1 MLPIPEF
8 AQAVYVPLVARNES
22 AGIMIIADN
31 GQRQLSEID
40 LLEILAA
47 NLGVALENA
56 HLYQNAME
64 TAEQLKE
71 IDRLKSQFLA
81 NMSHELR
88 TPLNSIIGFSRV
100 ILKGI
105 DGPLTEM
112 QHTDLQAVFD
122 SGQHLLGLINDILDI
137 SKIQAG
143 KMELAFEPTDLREI
157 IRGVMSTAVALVKNT
172 PIELRQNLPDDL
184 PIVRADP
191 RRIRQVLLNLVGNAA
206 KFTEAGHIEVSAAAT
221 ASEVLVTVSD
231 TGIGI
236 PEDKLEGIFEEF
248 SQVDGSSTRRAG
260 GSGLGLS
267 ISRHFLEMHGG
278 RIWVESA
285 VGLGSVFSF
294 ALPTDGPDPDG
305 AIQTGVESRP
315 QAVEDEETPIL
326 CVDDDQGVILL
337 FERYLSQ
344 LGYRVVGLTDSA
356 AVVETARRI
365 RPFAIILDVLLPHQ
379 DGWSVISDLK
389 SNPETHDIPVIICSI
404 INERDRGLSLGAVDY
419 LQKPILEEDL
429 ISVLQRL
436 EVTDGDHRILIVD
449 DSSRDRDLVRRFLRS
464 QGHYDVTEAKSGE
477 EALASINDF
486 PPDLIIL
493 DLMMPDVDGFAV
505 IEWLRS
511 SELTRSIPTI
521 IVTAKELTVEESEAL
536 SSKTTV
542 LLQKGSFHQQ
552 KLLAAVGAALRRPDK
567 EPQ

>member
-1 MLPIPEF
+1 
-8 AQAVYVPLVARNES
+8 
-22 AGIMIIADN
+22 
-31 GQRQLSEID
+31 
-40 LLEILAA
+40 
-47 NLGVALENA
+47 
-56 HLYQNAME
+56 
-64 TAEQLKE
+64 
-71 IDRLKSQFLA
+71 
-81 NMSHELR
+81 
-88 TPLNSIIGFSRV
+88 
-100 ILKGI
+100 
-105 DGPLTEM
+105 
-112 QHTDLQAVFD
+112 
-122 SGQHLLGLINDILDI
+122 
-137 SKIQAG
+137 
-143 KMELAFEPTDLREI
+143 
-157 IRGVMSTAVALVKNT
+157 
-172 PIELRQNLPDDL
+172 
-184 PIVRADP
+184 
-191 RRIRQVLLNLVGNAA
+191 
-206 KFTEAGHIEVSAAAT
+206 
-221 ASEVLVTVSD
+221 VSD

-294 ALPTDGPDPDG
+294 ALPTDGPGPNDTIEPE
-305 AIQTGVESRP
+305 IESHP
-315 QAVEDEETPIL
+315 QPVEDEDTPIL

-356 AVVETARRI
+356 SVVETARRI
-365 RPFAIILDVLLPHQ
+365 RPFAIILDVLLPHK

-389 SNPETHDIPVIICSI
+389 SNPDTQDIPVIICSI

-419 LQKPILEEDL
+419 LQKPILEDDL

-436 EVTDGDHRILIVD
+436 EATDGGHRILIVD
-449 DSSRDRDLVRRFLRS
+449 DSSQDRDLIQRFLRS
-464 QGHYDVTEAKSGE
+464 QGHYEVTEAKSGE

-511 SELTRSIPTI
+511 SDLTRSIPTI
-521 IVTAKELTVEESEAL
+521 IVTAKELTGEESDAL
-536 SSKTTV
+536 SNKTTV
-542 LLQKGSFHQQ
+542 VLQKGSFHQQ
-552 KLLAAVGAALRRPDK
+552 KLLAAVGAALRTPDK
-567 EPQ
+567 EAQ